1 MKNGIKMVTGWLN
14 ANPIV
19 IASLSLMII
28 MFIFVPNFATAAN
41 ITTVMGQMSYMGIAT
56 VGLAFVLIGGG
67 NDLSIGS
74 VISISSVFGVMVMT
88 NVAGNF
94 SVPLGVIVMIVTG
107 LVISLINGVMV
118 AYLKINAFM
127 MTLITQMLF
136 EGVALLVT
144 DAKTITGVPG
154 VFLTTANIRILSI
167 PLSVFV
173 MLAIFIVGQYIL
185 SKTTYGRRLFAT
197 GANAKAAKLVG
208 VKTGRMLLSAYLICG
223 LMGGIAGIIMTARLG
238 VGSPSSGSNIIMEI
252 MSAAIIGGNSLFGG
266 KGTIIG
272 AAFGALL
279 LCLISNGL
287 TLLGI
292 EYTITMIVKGAIILF
307 AVVIDMMNTKLS
319 AKRLLTA

>member
-1 MKNGIKMVTGWLN
+1 MNKVIKKTTGWLN

-19 IASLSLMII
+19 VASLFLMII
-28 MFIFVPNFATAAN
+28 MALFVPKFAN
-41 ITTVMGQMSYMGIAT
+41 IGNIMTVLGQMSYLGIAT

-74 VISISSVFGVMVMT
+74 TITISGVLGAMVMVNMSGAFT
-88 NVAGNF
+88 VGAGVAIT
-94 SVPLGVIVMIVTG
+94 LATG
-107 LVISLINGVMV
+107 LAIGLINGIMV

-136 EGVALLVT
+136 EGIALLIT
-144 DAKTITGVPG
+144 DAKTITGIP
-154 VFLTTANIRILSI
+154 ANFVAIANTQLLGIPVSI
-167 PLSVFV
+167 YLMLAVFV
-173 MLAIFIVGQYIL
+173 IGQFIL
-185 SKTTYGRRLFAT
+185 TSTAYGRKLFAT

-208 VKTGRMLLSAYLICG
+208 INTEVMLLSAYLICG
-223 LMGGIAGIIMTARLG
+223 LLGGVSGIIMTCRLG

-266 KGTIIG
+266 KGTVVG
-272 AAFGALL
+272 AAFGSLL

-292 EYTITMIVKGAIILF
+292 EYTVTMIVKGLIILF
-307 AVVIDMMNTKLS
+307 AVVIDMMNLRLS
-319 AKRLLTA
+319 AKKLLAA